1 MDEHLIERAQRE
13 QDEALQRLIDSR
25 VQYQGESLDECEGCG
40 GEIPQARRDAVKGCR
55 MCFDCQQVIDKRNA
69 GVRRG

>member
-13 QDEALQRLIDSR
+13 QDEELQRIIASR
-25 VQYQGESLDECEGCG
+25 VQYQGESLSECEGCG
-40 GEIPQARRDAVKGCR
+40 GEIPQARREAVKGCR
-55 MCFDCQQVIDKRNA
+55 MCTECQGIEDKRNA

>member
-13 QDEALQRLIDSR
+13 QDEELQRLIASR
-25 VQYQGESLDECEGCG
+25 VQYQGDSLAECEGCG
-40 GEIPQARRDAVKGCR
+40 GEIPQARRVAVKGCR
-55 MCFDCQQVIDKRNA
+55 MCTECQGIEDNRNA

>member
-13 QDEALQRLIDSR
+13 QDEELLRLIASR
-25 VQYQGESLDECEGCG
+25 VQYQGESLTECEGCG
-40 GEIPQARRDAVKGCR
+40 GEIPQARREAVKGCR
-55 MCFDCQQVIDKRNA
+55 MCIACQADEDKRNA

>member
-1 MDEHLIERAQRE
+1 MDEHLIERAERDQA
-13 QDEALQRLIDSR
+13 EALQRLIDSR
-25 VQYQGESLDECEGCG
+25 VQYRGVSLTECEGCG

-55 MCFDCQQVIDKRNA
+55 MCTDCQAFADKKNA

>member
-13 QDEALQRLIDSR
+13 QDEELQRIIDSR
-25 VQYQGESLDECEGCG
+25 VQYQGESLTECEGCG
-40 GEIPQARRDAVKGCR
+40 AEIPQARRDAVKGCR
-55 MCFDCQQVIDKRNA
+55 MCTDCQAFADKKNA

>member
-13 QDEALQRLIDSR
+13 QDEELQRIIASR
-25 VQYQGESLDECEGCG
+25 VQYQGESLTECEGCG

-55 MCFDCQQVIDKRNA
+55 MCTDCQAGQDKRNA

>member
-13 QDEALQRLIDSR
+13 QDEELQRLIASR
-25 VQYQGESLDECEGCG
+25 VQYQGESLRECEGCG
-40 GEIPQARRDAVKGCR
+40 GEIPQARREAVKGCR
-55 MCFDCQQVIDKRNA
+55 MCTNCQADEDKRNA

>member
-13 QDEALQRLIDSR
+13 QDEELQRLIASR
-25 VQYQGESLDECEGCG
+25 VQYQGESLIECEECGCD
-40 GEIPQARRDAVKGCR
+40 IPKARQEAVKGCR

>member
-13 QDEALQRLIDSR
+13 QDEELQRLIARR
-25 VQYQGESLDECEGCG
+25 VQYQGESLTECEGCG
-40 GEIPQARRDAVKGCR
+40 GEIPQARREAVKGCR
-55 MCFDCQQVIDKRNA
+55 MCIACQADEDKRNA

>member
-13 QDEALQRLIDSR
+13 QDEELQRFITSR
-25 VQYQGESLDECEGCG
+25 VQYQGESLTECEGCG
-40 GEIPQARRDAVKGCR
+40 GEIPQARREAVKGCR
-55 MCFDCQQVIDKRNA
+55 MCIACQADEDKRNA

>member
-13 QDEALQRLIDSR
+13 QDEELQRIIASR
-25 VQYQGESLDECEGCG
+25 VQYQGESLTECEGCG
-40 GEIPQARRDAVKGCR
+40 GEIPQARRVAVKGCR

-69 GVRRG
+69 GVKRG

>member
-13 QDEALQRLIDSR
+13 QDEELQRLIASR
-25 VQYQGESLDECEGCG
+25 VQYQGESLRECEVCG
-40 GEIPQARRDAVKGCR
+40 SEIPQARREAVKGCR
-55 MCFDCQQVIDKRNA
+55 MCIACQADEDKRNA

>member
-13 QDEALQRLIDSR
+13 QDEELQRLIASR
-25 VQYQGESLDECEGCG
+25 VQYQGESLTECEGCG
-40 GEIPQARRDAVKGCR
+40 GEIPQARREAVKGCR
-55 MCFDCQQVIDKRNA
+55 MCIACQADEDKRNA